1 MYYGSAIKILVM
13 LISFYYIKTLNIPD
27 SYKFLLTV
35 IPSLLLLSTN
45 YVIKSIQYA
54 GKTKPITVKRSDDMS
69 DKPLSDE
76 YFFESFS
83 VELQKDANAILHEN
97 EKPFW
102 IQSGG
107 YLDISNPNNFIK
119 VENIRLSTNYTLEF
133 WLRLKHLS
141 NNNIASFYSG
151 EQSLFQIMYDEKFMY
166 INQTTKV
173 PYEQDG
179 WAHVVI
185 MRGKSDLLGNNLG
198 NLYVNGIFVGYITD
212 LPNLQEMDTA
222 YLFKNTNA
230 PMEYNK
236 NYHDLSNCS
245 LVRMYDRS
253 LTIDEIQNNYLKD
266 AYYFGKI
273 EEEKGLERSYVKGS
287 SLVFYMESRIPTAPI
302 KDKSEVSFTSGEV
315 VKEKPI
321 EVMYNI
327 SREPEKKNSK
337 PKKRSLP
344 KPVRNEEK
352 EEEVIVVGWMD
363 EVSQKSDDWIQK
375 AEKEKTKYPKRSVR
389 SITLPPEE
397 VSLNKNWLD
406 VGPKSTFVEER
417 GPKVVVAPNDTV
429 KQLKEPKIEKKTE
442 NLKGTANVIKAGSKK
457 EGKESKEVK
466 TGKPIF

>member
-13 LISFYYIKTLNIPD
+13 LIGFYYIKTLNIPD

-69 DKPLSDE
+69 DKPLTDE

-83 VELQKDANAILHEN
+83 VELQKDANAVLYEN

-119 VENIRLSTNYTLEF
+119 VDNVRLSSNYTLEF
-133 WLRLKHLS
+133 WLRLKYLS

-151 EQSLFQIMYDEKFMY
+151 EQLLFQIMYDDKLIY
-166 INQTTKV
+166 INQSTKI
-173 PYEQDG
+173 PYEPDQ

-198 NLYVNGIFVGYITD
+198 NLYINGIFTGYIND
-212 LPNLQEMDTA
+212 LPNLQEMNMA

-245 LVRMYDRS
+245 VVRMYDRS

-287 SLVFYMESRIPTAPI
+287 SLVFYMESRIQTAPI
-302 KDKSEVSFTSGEV
+302 RDKSNGSFSSTEV

-327 SREPEKKNSK
+327 SREPEKKTKK
-337 PKKRSLP
+337 PKQKQLL
-344 KPVRNEEK
+344 KPVQKE
-352 EEEVIVVGWMD
+352 EEEVIIVGWMD
-363 EVSQKSDDWIQK
+363 EPSDDWIQK
-375 AEKEKTKYPKRSVR
+375 AEKEKTKFPKRSVR

-397 VSLNKNWLD
+397 VALNQNWLD
-406 VGPKSTFVEER
+406 AGPKDKKETKDTKAKPEEKEVK
-417 GPKVVVAPNDTV
+417 KV
-429 KQLKEPKIEKKTE
+429 EKKEDNT
-442 NLKGTANVIKAGSKK
+442 KGSANVIKAGSKPT
-457 EGKESKEVK
+457 KEVK
-466 TGKPIF
+466 TSKPIF